1 MAAEKGSAPRV
12 EASFSFLNFNPLT
25 KKSILSYLLL
35 PFSGLYWIIVFL
47 RNKSFDLGILREE
60 SFNVPLISIGNIT
73 VGGTGKTP
81 HTEYLVNLLKN
92 EFKVAV
98 LSRGYKRKTKGFILA
113 DEFSD
118 AETIGDEPCQIK
130 RKFPEI
136 IVAVDENRRDG
147 IRKILEYSK
156 DIGVVLLDDAFQHR
170 YVKPGLSVLLI
181 DYNRPISD
189 DYLLPF
195 GRLREPASG
204 KKRANMILVTKSPE
218 NLKPIERRIIV
229 RNMRLNNLQYLYFTT
244 VKQKGLLPVFKN
256 IETGDVSNL
265 PLLKPSVLL
274 VSGIANPQAL
284 LQFASTLS
292 REITEMH
299 FPDHH
304 DFTDMDLSAIRSEF
318 ENIPKSEKILITTEK
333 DAVRLQKFSDLP
345 ADFKAIMFYIPI
357 AIEFLNDDAENFNIQ
372 ILNYVRNNKRN
383 SILHSGK
390 NQVPA

>member
-1 MAAEKGSAPRV
+1 MSAEKGSAARV

-25 KKSILSYLLL
+25 KKSKLSFFLL
-35 PFSGLYWIIVFL
+35 PFSWIYWIIVFL

-60 SFNVPLISIGNIT
+60 TFAIPVISIGNIS

-98 LSRGYKRKTKGFILA
+98 LSRGYKRKTKGFFLA

-130 RKFPEI
+130 RKFPDI
-136 IVAVDENRRDG
+136 IVAVDENRRNG

-156 DIGVVLLDDAFQHR
+156 DVGVILLDDAFQHR
-170 YVKPGLSVLLI
+170 YVKPGLSILLI
-181 DYNRPISD
+181 DYNRPILD

-195 GRLREPASG
+195 GHLREPSSG
-204 KKRANMILVTKSPE
+204 RKRANMILITKSPE
-218 NLKPIERRIIV
+218 TLKPIDRRIV
-229 RNMRLNNLQYLYFTT
+229 VKDLKLNNLQYLYFTT
-244 VKQKGLLPVFKN
+244 VKQSGILPVFEG
-256 IETGDVSNL
+256 IGTGDVSNL
-265 PLLKPSVLL
+265 QALNPCVLL
-274 VSGIANPQAL
+274 VSGIANPHTL
-284 LQFASTLS
+284 KQFASELS
-292 REITEMH
+292 TEITEMH

-304 DFTDMDLSAIRSEF
+304 EFTDKDISEIRSEF
-318 ENIPKSEKILITTEK
+318 EKIPNSEKILITTEK

-345 ADFKAIMFYIPI
+345 ADFKASMFYIPI
-357 AIEFLNDDAENFNIQ
+357 TIEFLNNDAENFNIQ

-390 NQVPA
+390 DQIPA